1 MILIG
6 DYVKWHDPALDDFD
20 IEDREYQKDRVYEVI
35 DIYEND
41 IILIADDFGEVEVL
55 EHELER
61 L

>member
-6 DYVKWHDPALDDFD
+6 DYVRWHDPALDDFD
-20 IEDREYQKDRVYEVI
+20 AEDREYQKERVFKVI

-41 IILIADDFGEVEVL
+41 IILIGDDFGEVEVL